1 MITLE
6 QVRQLEKRVHQA
18 VSTISALKGENT
30 LLKQKLSGY
39 EKRIIE
45 LEARLTDLKE
55 GQSEIERGILAAL
68 DQLDALED
76 QVFEEPESSENDERF
91 GAAAPAAEG
100 APTTAGPSVGPTA
113 VEPTGQ
119 DSLPAVEQAA
129 AQQDTQ
135 TDDGQST
142 EELDIF

>member
-18 VSTISALKGENT
+18 VSSISALKGENT

-39 EKRIIE
+39 ETRIIE
-45 LEARLTDLKE
+45 LESRLSELKD

-68 DQLDALED
+68 DQLDSLED
-76 QVFEEPESSENDERF
+76 AMFEEPASPDVDEQF
-91 GAAAPAAEG
+91 IASKPSVEKTVVTATSTPEPAPADITAE
-100 APTTAGPSVGPTA
+100 APAPE
-113 VEPTGQ
+113 VEPSTPLE
-119 DSLPAVEQAA
+119 S
-129 AQQDTQ
+129 DTEDQ
-135 TDDGQST
+135 QST